1 MRSVSPDGW
10 LWLLGVIASGTAA
23 ASLWFGAARGPEGGR
38 AGYRWLAAAALLW
51 CIGAA
56 GQALSG
62 QPNGFAAQF
71 TLADVFSLLALAPM
85 VAGIVTLAAV
95 PAASAAGAA
104 EAGERPA
111 APDVAST
118 GPVSGPMAIVGKAA
132 SATPDPDDP
141 AASRMV
147 LGSARRPELATQQ
160 FWGYLADCYV
170 MASVL
175 FVIGWLAIFGSQ
187 YHRAAEDP
195 RTFLLGLVLPLAAI
209 LVVSALLPLVA
220 AAGRRALLPYLA
232 LVALTLGDVFGAA
245 VRLAGGHGPGA
256 AELAAKIVGYLLL
269 IATPWVAR
277 VRTAHGGRG
286 ARDPS
291 QFPAAAMISA
301 LAVAGAALLIIVNE
315 VAGGSRV
322 EPVVVFAASGAV
334 AVLAARVF
342 GLIRENRMA
351 LSAARVSGG
360 HVRELADR
368 TSDAVLICDLDGT
381 IRYSSPSVSAYG
393 YAAGNIEG
401 RNLAD
406 FVHPE
411 DRPAGRSEI
420 LRVSGEANTT
430 GGDTARGDTARG
442 DTTGGGSAGG
452 GSAGG
457 GSAGGDPARIDPA
470 RIDPAPSDPAPSD
483 PARGDMGADGYGRV
497 NGDTGAHRDG
507 RTLGGGAAAEA
518 GAGIDAGGENTARFG
533 CRVLAADGTWR
544 HIECTVSRYLQPG
557 ERGQLLVTVRD
568 VSDQVALRQQVTH
581 LTFHDRLTGLPN
593 RVYFEERVA
602 DVLGRCEQHDRGD
615 RPGDPGRSN
624 RPGRSGRSGHAS
636 RSGHPGPSSQPGRAH
651 LPADRDE
658 AAAGGAGRRGGRRA
672 RAARGAA
679 GGHGQT
685 VPAAAGEADE
695 TEPGALAVDDLS
707 GEVTGVRVA
716 AVFLHLDGFTAVND
730 SAGHAAG
737 DLLITQAARRL
748 RAVVAPQHT
757 LARWGSGEFAVLV
770 EARAGARE
778 VVDLAEQLARCISAE
793 PFGVSGRSIALT
805 ASVGVALAGD
815 STAGDV
821 MRNADVAMSRAKSLG
836 GGLVEIFAAHMHADI
851 VRRLELTSD
860 LQRAVTDELLAVEF
874 QPIVELATSRV
885 TGVEALVR
893 WWRGDEQ
900 VPPAEFVGIA
910 EQSGLIVPLGDW
922 VLRTACGQLAQWRR
936 SSWDIGMSVNF
947 SARQI
952 GAAGFVESVL
962 GALADA
968 ELSASSLTVEV
979 AEQVLAAHRG
989 ETARRLSELRRH
1001 GVRIAIDDFG
1011 TGYASLGNLRQLPVD
1026 IIKVDP
1032 SFVSGVGADDT
1043 LTLLTHAIVR
1053 LGHDLGL
1060 TVVAEGIERP
1070 RQLELLREMGCA
1082 LGQGYLVA
1090 RPMPPSGVESM
1101 ISPSAGGYG
1110 PGVTEQGKAPAPAS

>member
-23 ASLWFGAARGPEGGR
+23 ASLWFGAARGPEGCR

-85 VAGIVTLAAV
+85 VAGIVTLAAS
-95 PAASAAGAA
+95 PGASAAGAA
-104 EAGERPA
+104 EAGDRPA
-111 APDVAST
+111 APDVVST
-118 GPVSGPMAIVGKAA
+118 GPVSGPMAMVGKAA
-132 SATPDPDDP
+132 TATPDPDDP
-141 AASRMV
+141 AASRMA

-160 FWGYLADCYV
+160 FWGYLADCCV
-170 MASVL
+170 MASAL

-187 YHRAAEDP
+187 YHRTAEDP

-269 IATPWVAR
+269 LATPWVAR

-291 QFPAAAMISA
+291 QFPAAAMVSA

-334 AVLAARVF
+334 AVLAARVL

-401 RNLAD
+401 RNLAE

-411 DRPAGRSEI
+411 DRPAGRREI
-420 LRVSGEANTT
+420 LRISGGAGPA

-442 DTTGGGSAGG
+442 DTA
-452 GSAGG
+452 AA
-457 GSAGGDPARIDPA
+457 GSAGGDPARGDPA
-470 RIDPAPSDPAPSD
+470 RGDPARGDPAPSD
-483 PARGDMGADGYGRV
+483 PARGDVGVNGYGRV
-497 NGDTGAHRDG
+497 NGDTGPHRDG
-507 RTLGGGAAAEA
+507 GTYGGGAADEP

-557 ERGQLLVTVRD
+557 EPGQLLVTVRD

-602 DVLGRCEQHDRGD
+602 DVLGRREQHDRGN
-615 RPGDPGRSN
+615 RPGDPDRSN
-624 RPGRSGRSGHAS
+624 RPGRPG
-636 RSGHPGPSSQPGRAH
+636 RSGHPGRSSQPGRAH

-658 AAAGGAGRRGGRRA
+658 AAAAGAAG
-672 RAARGAA
+672 GAA
-679 GGHGQT
+679 GGHGQP
-685 VPAAAGEADE
+685 VPAAAAGTGEADE
-695 TEPGALAVDDLS
+695 TQPGALAVDDVS
-707 GEVTGVRVA
+707 GELTGVRVA

-770 EARAGARE
+770 EARAGAKE

-815 STAGDV
+815 STAGDVMRNAGDV

-900 VPPAEFVGIA
+900 VPPAEFLGIA

-922 VLRTACGQLAQWRR
+922 VLRTACGQLAQWHR

-968 ELSASSLTVEV
+968 GLSASSLTVEV

-1043 LTLLTHAIVR
+1043 LTLLTHTIVR
-1053 LGHDLGL
+1053 LGHDLSL

-1101 ISPSAGGYG
+1101 ISTSAGGYG
-1110 PGVTEQGKAPAPAS
+1110 PPVTEQGKAPAPAS